1 MIRLLRTLGEGLE
14 AKHRKHRWILNP
26 VSLVRACLLG
36 DDRMVATLIRLWAD
50 IANTG
55 FDHEYTCRRIRQ
67 ELANKKEA
75 VPRDCCRKTPGRKGG
90 RTKRNKKTTST
101 TLNRTKKL
109 SDTDLLP
116 PALLKPKNRRDDP
129 RPVYATT
136 LDVVLVGIYAT
147 RKLGH
152 APCPNANITRIV
164 RALLDAGATLVG
176 PSIKVDRLKMRGT
189 DSVLLAAGCYN
200 MAALKAIVSHKAFKE
215 YTKKGLGVEGFLKAL
230 RDGNERC
237 DGCNGRKG
245 KGGCEAR
252 MESWKIVKV
261 RERKRTA
268 G

>member
-1 MIRLLRTLGEGLE
+1 M
-14 AKHRKHRWILNP
+14 
-26 VSLVRACLLG
+26 
-36 DDRMVATLIRLWAD
+36 
-50 IANTG
+50 
-55 FDHEYTCRRIRQ
+55 
-67 ELANKKEA
+67 
-75 VPRDCCRKTPGRKGG
+75 
-90 RTKRNKKTTST
+90 
-101 TLNRTKKL
+101 
-109 SDTDLLP
+109 
-116 PALLKPKNRRDDP
+116 
-129 RPVYATT
+129 
-136 LDVVLVGIYAT
+136 
-147 RKLGH
+147 
-152 APCPNANITRIV
+152 